1 VRWIF
6 LIVLEP
12 AHVNRWLYY
21 VDGGWTQGRAAN
33 GRYYWKPDLYDMVKK
48 FTELEGH
55 VPAED
60 RRGSPIPRALL
71 TLLRRDTPT
80 GRDRDGGNAGA
91 HERLKSFRAK
101 RILLADSIVQVS
113 YRSSSTSCCNNS
125 SYRAAPNLKNGQRRR
140 QRPRFAKKG
149 PKTRSVNNIR
159 DHGLFLVLTSLLSQS

>member
-33 GRYYWKPDLYDMVKK
+33 GRYYWKPDIYDMVKK
-48 FTELEGH
+48 FTELE
-55 VPAED
+55 E
-60 RRGSPIPRALL
+60 
-71 TLLRRDTPT
+71 
-80 GRDRDGGNAGA
+80 DRDGGNAGA
-91 HERLKSFRAK
+91 HERLKSIRAK

-140 QRPRFAKKG
+140 QRPRLVILSKEG
-149 PKTRSVNNIR
+149 PKDAKRE
-159 DHGLFLVLTSLLSQS
+159 